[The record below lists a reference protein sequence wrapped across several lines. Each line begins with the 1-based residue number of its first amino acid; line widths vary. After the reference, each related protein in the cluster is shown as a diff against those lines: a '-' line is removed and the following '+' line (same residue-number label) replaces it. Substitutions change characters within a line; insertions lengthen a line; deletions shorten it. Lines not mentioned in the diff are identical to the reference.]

1 MIFKKKFLL
10 LALFIIIIFQTLIY
24 TNNNQK
30 TSFRFFKWT
39 VPEVTIGKLIS
50 ISFVSGLFISSFLN
64 ITLSTSLKKNNL
76 ENTEENYE
84 PPNIKEFNNS
94 NMEIPPQRDIRDA
107 QPTISVNY
115 RVVKNT
121 EESNFKSNQNF
132 SNYSDISPEI
142 CSAWIGNLYNQNNNP
157 KSIQRH
163 LSSAKGFFRF
173 LKKNNLVDSSPFE
186 LITAPKSPNTLPEV
200 LSPENV
206 EQLLNFK
213 PTNLIEIRDLAIV
226 ELMYSS
232 GLRVSETVNIN
243 LSDFEDNMTF
253 LRVLGKGSKT
263 RLVPLGRFAI
273 NAIKNWLDE
282 RKKIATKTEALFLNS
297 KGTRLSVRSVQIR
310 LKKMAVKQGLPP
322 IHPHMLRHSFAT
334 HMLESSGDLRTIQEL
349 LGHSSLSTTQ
359 IYTKLDYQHLA
370 KIYDQAHPRAKK

>member
-1 MIFKKKFLL
+1 MNNNVFIISDIKEYIVFISQVKNLSENTSKSYERDLKKLHLFLL
-10 LALFIIIIFQTLIY
+10 D
-24 TNNNQK
+24 
-30 TSFRFFKWT
+30 
-39 VPEVTIGKLIS
+39 
-50 ISFVSGLFISSFLN
+50 LN
-64 ITLSTSLKKNNL
+64 ISEYS
-76 ENTEENYE
+76 
-84 PPNIKEFNNS
+84 
-94 NMEIPPQRDIRDA
+94 Q
-107 QPTISVNY
+107 ISAE
-115 RVVKNT
+115 T
-121 EESNFKSNQNF
+121 
-132 SNYSDISPEI
+132 
-142 CSAWIGNLYNQNNNP
+142 CSAWVGSLYSQNNNP

-173 LKKNNLVDSSPFE
+173 LKKNNLIESSPFE
-186 LITAPKSPNTLPEV
+186 LISAPKSSSTLPEV
-200 LSPENV
+200 LSPEDV

-213 PTNLIEIRDLAIV
+213 PTNMIEIRDMAIV

-232 GLRVSETVNIN
+232 GLRVSETANIN
-243 LSDFEDNMTF
+243 INDFEENKTF

-263 RLVPLGRFAI
+263 RLVPMGRFAI
-273 NAIKNWLDE
+273 TAINNWLME
-282 RKKIATKTEALFLNS
+282 REKILNNTDALFLNS
-297 KGTRLSVRSVQIR
+297 KGTRLTVRSIQLR

>member
-1 MIFKKKFLL
+1 MNES
-10 LALFIIIIFQTLIY
+10 AFILKDI
-24 TNNNQK
+24 NQYL
-30 TSFRFFKWT
+30 
-39 VPEVTIGKLIS
+39 V
-50 ISFVSGLFISSFLN
+50 FISQVKNLSENTTKSYERDLRK
-64 ITLSTSLKKNNL
+64 LSTF
-76 ENTEENYE
+76 
-84 PPNIKEFNNS
+84 IKELK
-94 NMEIPPQRDIRDA
+94 I
-107 QPTISVNY
+107 
-115 RVVKNT
+115 
-121 EESNFKSNQNF
+121 

-213 PTNLIEIRDLAIV
+213 PTSLIEIRDLAIV

-243 LSDFEDNMTF
+243 LSDFEDNMSF

>member
-1 MIFKKKFLL
+1 MNNNV
-10 LALFIIIIFQTLIY
+10 FIINDIKEYI
-24 TNNNQK
+24 
-30 TSFRFFKWT
+30 
-39 VPEVTIGKLIS
+39 V
-50 ISFVSGLFISSFLN
+50 FISQVKNLSENTSKSYERDLKKLHLFLSDLN
-64 ITLSTSLKKNNL
+64 ISEYS
-76 ENTEENYE
+76 
-84 PPNIKEFNNS
+84 
-94 NMEIPPQRDIRDA
+94 Q
-107 QPTISVNY
+107 ISAE
-115 RVVKNT
+115 T
-121 EESNFKSNQNF
+121 
-132 SNYSDISPEI
+132 
-142 CSAWIGNLYNQNNNP
+142 CSAWVGSLYSQNNNP

-173 LKKNNLVDSSPFE
+173 LKKNNLIESSPFE
-186 LITAPKSPNTLPEV
+186 LISAPKSSSTLPEV
-200 LSPENV
+200 LSPEDV

-213 PTNLIEIRDLAIV
+213 PTNMIEIRDMAIV

-232 GLRVSETVNIN
+232 GLRVSETANIN
-243 LSDFEDNMTF
+243 ISAFEENKTF

-263 RLVPLGRFAI
+263 RLVPMGRFAI
-273 NAIKNWLDE
+273 NAINNWLME
-282 RKKIATKTEALFLNS
+282 REKILNNTDALFLNS
-297 KGTRLSVRSVQIR
+297 KGTRLTVRSIQLR